1 MCNFIEMRK
10 LLYLII
16 LFLTFETTKSQN
28 LVPNGDFEQYI
39 ACPTSPS
46 QIDSALY
53 WMNPTVGAM
62 GGTPD
67 YYNQC
72 AIYNVSVPENSLGF
86 QPAHSGNAY
95 SGIFLWGNPTAEV
108 REFIEIELTSP
119 LSSGLSYHFE
129 MYINLGNKCKYTSDA
144 IGAYFSDTIVS
155 GITDFYPLPF
165 TPQIMNTSGNTIDTL
180 SWTLVAGDYNAI
192 GGENYLIIG
201 NFSYD
206 SLTSTSIYN
215 SSGPYE
221 VVYSYIDDVSLTLI
235 STDISEKDENSVFI
249 FNNPITDELRITVKN
264 HLPSEII
271 LYDISS
277 RKLFEKTFT
286 NSVSINTEIFTKGIY
301 IYEVRNGNGR
311 ISKGKVIK
319 Q

>member
-10 LLYLII
+10 LLYLIT
-16 LFLTFETTKSQN
+16 LFLTFETAKSQN
-28 LVPNGDFEQYI
+28 FIPNGDFEQYLH
-39 ACPTSPS
+39 CPTSPS
-46 QIDSALY
+46 QIDSALF
-53 WMNPTVGAM
+53 WMNPAVGAS

-72 AIYNVSVPENSLGF
+72 AIYNVSVPENSIGF
-86 QPAHSGNAY
+86 QPAHSGNGY
-95 SGIFLWGNPTAEV
+95 SGIFLWTYPTAEV

-165 TPQIMNTSGNTIDTL
+165 TPQVVNTSGNTMDTL
-180 SWTLVAGDYNAI
+180 NWTLVAGDYNAS

-201 NFSYD
+201 NFSHD
-206 SLTSTSIYN
+206 SLTSTPVYN
-215 SSGPYE
+215 SSGPYAI
-221 VVYSYIDDVSLTLI
+221 VYSYIDDVSLTLL
-235 STDISEKDENSVFI
+235 STDINENDNSVFI
-249 FNNPITDELRITVKN
+249 LDNPITDELRITIKN
-264 HLPSEII
+264 NLPSEII
-271 LYDISS
+271 LYDITS
-277 RKLFEKTFT
+277 RKILVKTFT
-286 NSVSINTEIFTKGIY
+286 NFVSINTTLFAKGIY
-301 IYEVRNGNGR
+301 IYEIRNGNGR
-311 ISKGKVIK
+311 TSKGKVIK